1 MLDQIIETIKECS
14 ISDMYISIIFV
25 GILLII
31 IIINVIR
38 KKDVFNIIF
47 VIILSATTCIILFSI
62 TICIELYDTIWAI
75 IGITI
80 SILLTLMIYTY
91 ERNRKMSVSK
101 QEEIKKNATSKHE
114 KALKNEIVQKLQQIL
129 KNLNDEKDYLYM
141 YYNPTDPNNESIS
154 ESYKNDIKYM
164 QKKHAADTEYSK
176 TLSIMAHP
184 VMGTK
189 QVLELI
195 EICTK
200 SAIPYILDKRDDANG
215 VERDLDNI
223 YRKINLVEN
232 MLKDTFNENLQDPI
246 K

>member
-1 MLDQIIETIKECS
+1 MIQ
-14 ISDMYISIIFV
+14 
-25 GILLII
+25 
-31 IIINVIR
+31 
-38 KKDVFNIIF
+38 
-47 VIILSATTCIILFSI
+47 
-62 TICIELYDTIWAI
+62 WAI

-91 ERNRKMSVSK
+91 ERNRKMSVSE
-101 QEEIKKNATSKHE
+101 QEEIEKNARNKHE

-141 YYNPTDPNNESIS
+141 FYNQSDQNNESIS
-154 ESYKNDIKYM
+154 ESHKNNIEYM

-184 VMGTK
+184 VMDTK

-200 SAIPYILDKRDDANG
+200 STIPYILDKSDDVNG
-215 VERDLDNI
+215 VERDLDNL